1 MERDRDAERITMF
14 AKLKKK
20 IAEEAATAP
29 RSNVRI
35 PRTISKESITSVGA
49 DSGDDFVSGWLK
61 CLLPYKNWLLTGR
74 NIQNGFRNQLHISQ
88 IYVIKY

>member
-1 MERDRDAERITMF
+1 MNATQHVTLHPAWRERERDVERITMF

-35 PRTISKESITSVGA
+35 PRTISKESITSMGA
-49 DSGDDFVSGWLK
+49 DSGDDFVSE
-61 CLLPYKNWLLTGR
+61 
-74 NIQNGFRNQLHISQ
+74 
-88 IYVIKY
+88 